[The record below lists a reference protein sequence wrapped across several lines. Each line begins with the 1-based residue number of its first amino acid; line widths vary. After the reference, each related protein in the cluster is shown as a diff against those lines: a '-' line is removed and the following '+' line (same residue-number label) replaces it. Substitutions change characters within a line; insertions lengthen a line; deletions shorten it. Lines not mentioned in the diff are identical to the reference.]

1 MSAAGLLAPAPAP
14 AGAPPAPEYYP
25 EEDEE
30 LESAEDDERSC
41 RGRESDEDTEDASE
55 TDLAKHDEEDYVEM
69 KEQMYQDKLA
79 SLKRQLQQL
88 QEGTLQEYQKRMK
101 KLDQQYKERIR
112 NAELFLQLETE
123 QVERNY
129 IKEKKAAVKEFEDKK
144 VELKEN
150 LIAELEEKK
159 KMIENEKLTMEL
171 TGDSMEVKPIMTR
184 KLRRRPNDPVPIPD
198 KRRKPAPAQLNYL
211 LTDEQIMEDLR
222 TLNKLKSPKRPASPS
237 SPEHLPATPAESP
250 AQRFEARIEDGKLY
264 YDKRW
269 YHKSQA
275 IYLESKDNQKLSC
288 VISSVGAN
296 EIWVRKTSDS
306 TKMRIYL
313 GQLQRGLFVIRRR
326 RTPSPGRECQQNG
339 SSQHQSQAD
348 RNVNSIS
355 KLTPKALSH
364 DSLKVSARRFQ
375 NTTKYACSTSEMFML
390 QGRKP
395 NASKRLEGGERRQ
408 ITAWSPPHPSRLT
421 VSFPHTNCRG
431 RALRPSRGKTAC
443 FPCTAGT
450 VMRPDSASLQTV
462 WDLISKLCSSKCNK

>member
-1 MSAAGLLAPAPAP
+1 MKIRL
-14 AGAPPAPEYYP
+14 
-25 EEDEE
+25 
-30 LESAEDDERSC
+30 
-41 RGRESDEDTEDASE
+41 DTEDASE

-112 NAELFLQLETE
+112 NAEPGFVLEPWLPGSCSPSLCLSFAQTE

-171 TGDSMEVKPIMTR
+171 TG
-184 KLRRRPNDPVPIPD
+184 
-198 KRRKPAPAQLNYL
+198 
-211 LTDEQIMEDLR
+211 DEQIMEDLR

-326 RTPSPGRECQQNG
+326 
-339 SSQHQSQAD
+339 
-348 RNVNSIS
+348 
-355 KLTPKALSH
+355 
-364 DSLKVSARRFQ
+364 SA
-375 NTTKYACSTSEMFML
+375 A
-390 QGRKP
+390 
-395 NASKRLEGGERRQ
+395 
-408 ITAWSPPHPSRLT
+408 
-421 VSFPHTNCRG
+421 
-431 RALRPSRGKTAC
+431 
-443 FPCTAGT
+443 
-450 VMRPDSASLQTV
+450 
-462 WDLISKLCSSKCNK
+462 

>member
-1 MSAAGLLAPAPAP
+1 MASTLLSPMVD
-14 AGAPPAPEYYP
+14 YYN
-25 EEDEE
+25 DEE
-30 LESAEDDERSC
+30 ELDSVEDDEDRSF
-41 RGRESDEDTEDASE
+41 RGRDSEEDTEDASE
-55 TDLAKHDEEDYVEM
+55 TDLAKHDEDDYVEI

-101 KLDQQYKERIR
+101 KLDQQYKERLR
-112 NAELFLQLETE
+112 NADLFLQLEVSTE

-129 IKEKKAAVKEFEDKK
+129 IKEKKAAVKEFDDKK

-211 LTDEQIMEDLR
+211 LTDDQIMEDLR
-222 TLNKLKSPKRPASPS
+222 TLNKLKSPKRPVSPS
-237 SPEHLPATPAESP
+237 SPEHVPSAPMESP
-250 AQRFEARIEDGKLY
+250 SQRYEARIEEGKLY

-275 IYLESKDNQKLSC
+275 IYLESKDNTKISC
-288 VISSVGAN
+288 VISSVGTN

-313 GQLQRGLFVIRRR
+313 GQLQRGAFVIRRR
-326 RTPSPGRECQQNG
+326 
-339 SSQHQSQAD
+339 
-348 RNVNSIS
+348 
-355 KLTPKALSH
+355 
-364 DSLKVSARRFQ
+364 SA
-375 NTTKYACSTSEMFML
+375 A
-390 QGRKP
+390 
-395 NASKRLEGGERRQ
+395 
-408 ITAWSPPHPSRLT
+408 
-421 VSFPHTNCRG
+421 
-431 RALRPSRGKTAC
+431 
-443 FPCTAGT
+443 
-450 VMRPDSASLQTV
+450 
-462 WDLISKLCSSKCNK
+462 

>member
-1 MSAAGLLAPAPAP
+1 MPDFSDTSLRPSPVAGRSSILKTTMKEALLCERTWSPASHPSPRGWRDQAVSGQPPTRKWPSARGPRCPARAP
-14 AGAPPAPEYYP
+14 GAELGTKGHRAARATS
-25 EEDEE
+25 EE

-101 KLDQQYKERIR
+101 KLDQQYRERIR

-326 RTPSPGRECQQNG
+326 
-339 SSQHQSQAD
+339 
-348 RNVNSIS
+348 
-355 KLTPKALSH
+355 KFLTYR
-364 DSLKVSARRFQ
+364 D
-375 NTTKYACSTSEMFML
+375 
-390 QGRKP
+390 
-395 NASKRLEGGERRQ
+395 
-408 ITAWSPPHPSRLT
+408 
-421 VSFPHTNCRG
+421 
-431 RALRPSRGKTAC
+431 
-443 FPCTAGT
+443 
-450 VMRPDSASLQTV
+450 
-462 WDLISKLCSSKCNK
+462 

>member
-1 MSAAGLLAPAPAP
+1 MASTLLSPMVD
-14 AGAPPAPEYYP
+14 YYN
-25 EEDEE
+25 DEE
-30 LESAEDDERSC
+30 ELDSVGDDDDRSF
-41 RGRESDEDTEDASE
+41 RGRDSEEDTEDASE
-55 TDLAKHDEEDYVEM
+55 TDLAKHDEDDYVEI

-101 KLDQQYKERIR
+101 KLDQQYKERLR
-112 NAELFLQLETE
+112 NADLFLQLETD

-129 IKEKKAAVKEFEDKK
+129 VKEKQAAVKEFDDKK

-184 KLRRRPNDPVPIPD
+184 KLRRRPNDPLPIPD

-222 TLNKLKSPKRPASPS
+222 TLNKLKSPKRPVSPS
-237 SPEHLPATPAESP
+237 TPEHLPTAPMETPS
-250 AQRFEARIEDGKLY
+250 QRYEARIEEGKLY

-275 IYLESKDNQKLSC
+275 IYLEYTKENTKISC
-288 VISSVGAN
+288 VISSVGTN

-313 GQLQRGLFVIRRR
+313 GQLQRGALVIRRR
-326 RTPSPGRECQQNG
+326 
-339 SSQHQSQAD
+339 
-348 RNVNSIS
+348 
-355 KLTPKALSH
+355 
-364 DSLKVSARRFQ
+364 SA
-375 NTTKYACSTSEMFML
+375 A
-390 QGRKP
+390 
-395 NASKRLEGGERRQ
+395 
-408 ITAWSPPHPSRLT
+408 
-421 VSFPHTNCRG
+421 
-431 RALRPSRGKTAC
+431 
-443 FPCTAGT
+443 
-450 VMRPDSASLQTV
+450 
-462 WDLISKLCSSKCNK
+462 

>member
-1 MSAAGLLAPAPAP
+1 MTSAALLSPAA
-14 AGAPPAPEYYP
+14 AAADYYD
-25 EEDEE
+25 EEE
-30 LESAEDDERSC
+30 LESADDEDERSL
-41 RGRESDEDTEDASE
+41 RGRDSDEDTEDASE
-55 TDLAKHDEEDYVEM
+55 TDLAKQDDEDYVEM

-144 VELKEN
+144 IELKEN

-198 KRRKPAPAQLNYL
+198 KRRKPAPDIL
-211 LTDEQIMEDLR
+211 LICTAVLSHSFPFM
-222 TLNKLKSPKRPASPS
+222 LKSPKRPVSPS
-237 SPEHLPATPAESP
+237 SPEHLPTTPAESS
-250 AQRFEARIEDGKLY
+250 ASRFEARIEDGKLY

-275 IYLESKDNQKLSC
+275 IYLESKENTKISC
-288 VISSVGAN
+288 VISSVGTN
-296 EIWVRKTSDS
+296 EIWVRKSSDS

-313 GQLQRGLFVIRRR
+313 GQLQRGVFLIRRR
-326 RTPSPGRECQQNG
+326 
-339 SSQHQSQAD
+339 
-348 RNVNSIS
+348 
-355 KLTPKALSH
+355 
-364 DSLKVSARRFQ
+364 SA
-375 NTTKYACSTSEMFML
+375 A
-390 QGRKP
+390 
-395 NASKRLEGGERRQ
+395 
-408 ITAWSPPHPSRLT
+408 
-421 VSFPHTNCRG
+421 
-431 RALRPSRGKTAC
+431 
-443 FPCTAGT
+443 
-450 VMRPDSASLQTV
+450 
-462 WDLISKLCSSKCNK
+462 

>member
-1 MSAAGLLAPAPAP
+1 ITAPWWQFI
-14 AGAPPAPEYYP
+14 
-25 EEDEE
+25 EEQ
-30 LESAEDDERSC
+30 
-41 RGRESDEDTEDASE
+41 GNTEDASE
-55 TDLAKHDEEDYVEM
+55 TDLAKHEEEDFVEM

-112 NAELFLQLETE
+112 NAELFLQLETD
-123 QVERNY
+123 QVEKNY
-129 IKEKKAAVKEFEDKK
+129 VKEKKAAAKEFEDKK
-144 VELKEN
+144 IELKEN

-198 KRRKPAPAQLNYL
+198 KRRKPLNYL

-222 TLNKLKSPKRPASPS
+222 TLNKVMLFPEEARALSSPS

-275 IYLESKDNQKLSC
+275 IYLESKENTKISC

-313 GQLQRGLFVIRRR
+313 GQLQRGVFVIRRR
-326 RTPSPGRECQQNG
+326 
-339 SSQHQSQAD
+339 
-348 RNVNSIS
+348 
-355 KLTPKALSH
+355 
-364 DSLKVSARRFQ
+364 SA
-375 NTTKYACSTSEMFML
+375 A
-390 QGRKP
+390 
-395 NASKRLEGGERRQ
+395 
-408 ITAWSPPHPSRLT
+408 
-421 VSFPHTNCRG
+421 
-431 RALRPSRGKTAC
+431 
-443 FPCTAGT
+443 
-450 VMRPDSASLQTV
+450 
-462 WDLISKLCSSKCNK
+462 

>member
-1 MSAAGLLAPAPAP
+1 MLETAFCEGYSGCIRKETGMEGDNCGNPGRRPRGPSPRPAVQVPRPRPTVLVPVGVPSPQPAFLSLP
-14 AGAPPAPEYYP
+14 GVPLRCPTVLGPLGSP
-25 EEDEE
+25 VPD
-30 LESAEDDERSC
+30 SRSQPLSGSSPLTLPSRSL
-41 RGRESDEDTEDASE
+41 RGPRLSPGRPGPFRDTEDASE
-55 TDLAKHDEEDYVEM
+55 TDLAKHDEDYVEM

-88 QEGTLQEYQKRMK
+88 QEGWCVIDSVSKYFLNVKHEVCFTSLWEQLKIYCTLQEYQKRMK

-171 TGDSMEVKPIMTR
+171 TG
-184 KLRRRPNDPVPIPD
+184 
-198 KRRKPAPAQLNYL
+198 
-211 LTDEQIMEDLR
+211 
-222 TLNKLKSPKRPASPS
+222 ASPS

-250 AQRFEARIEDGKLY
+250 AQRLEARIEDGKLY

-326 RTPSPGRECQQNG
+326 
-339 SSQHQSQAD
+339 
-348 RNVNSIS
+348 
-355 KLTPKALSH
+355 
-364 DSLKVSARRFQ
+364 SA
-375 NTTKYACSTSEMFML
+375 A
-390 QGRKP
+390 
-395 NASKRLEGGERRQ
+395 
-408 ITAWSPPHPSRLT
+408 
-421 VSFPHTNCRG
+421 
-431 RALRPSRGKTAC
+431 
-443 FPCTAGT
+443 
-450 VMRPDSASLQTV
+450 
-462 WDLISKLCSSKCNK
+462 

>member
-1 MSAAGLLAPAPAP
+1 MLRGPASCRRCSQAELQKNTNRLFILCLFTFFPREEMASTLLSPMVD
-14 AGAPPAPEYYP
+14 YYN
-25 EEDEE
+25 DEE
-30 LESAEDDERSC
+30 ELDSVDDDDDRSF
-41 RGRESDEDTEDASE
+41 RGRDSEEDTEDASE
-55 TDLAKHDEEDYVEM
+55 TDLAKHDEDDYVEI

-101 KLDQQYKERIR
+101 KLDQQYKERLR
-112 NAELFLQLETE
+112 NADLFLQLETE

-129 IKEKKAAVKEFEDKK
+129 IKEKKAAVKEFDDKK

-222 TLNKLKSPKRPASPS
+222 TLNKLKSPKRPGMSTLISPS
-237 SPEHLPATPAESP
+237 SPEHVPSAPMESP
-250 AQRFEARIEDGKLY
+250 SQRYEARIEEGKLY

-275 IYLESKDNQKLSC
+275 IYLESKDNTKISC
-288 VISSVGAN
+288 VISSVGTN

-313 GQLQRGLFVIRRR
+313 GQLQRGAFVIRRR
-326 RTPSPGRECQQNG
+326 
-339 SSQHQSQAD
+339 
-348 RNVNSIS
+348 
-355 KLTPKALSH
+355 
-364 DSLKVSARRFQ
+364 SA
-375 NTTKYACSTSEMFML
+375 A
-390 QGRKP
+390 
-395 NASKRLEGGERRQ
+395 
-408 ITAWSPPHPSRLT
+408 
-421 VSFPHTNCRG
+421 
-431 RALRPSRGKTAC
+431 
-443 FPCTAGT
+443 
-450 VMRPDSASLQTV
+450 
-462 WDLISKLCSSKCNK
+462 

>member
-1 MSAAGLLAPAPAP
+1 MVD
-14 AGAPPAPEYYP
+14 YYN
-25 EEDEE
+25 DEE
-30 LESAEDDERSC
+30 ELDSVDDDDDRSF
-41 RGRESDEDTEDASE
+41 RGRDSEEDTEDASE
-55 TDLAKHDEEDYVEM
+55 TDLAKHDEDDYVEI

-101 KLDQQYKERIR
+101 KLDQQYKERLR
-112 NAELFLQLETE
+112 NADLFLQLETE

-129 IKEKKAAVKEFEDKK
+129 IKEKKAAVKEFDDKK

-198 KRRKPAPAQLNYL
+198 KRRKPAPDILHLNYL

-222 TLNKLKSPKRPASPS
+222 TLNKVISPS
-237 SPEHLPATPAESP
+237 SPEHVPSAPMESP
-250 AQRFEARIEDGKLY
+250 SQRYEARIEEGKLY

-275 IYLESKDNQKLSC
+275 IYLESKDNTKISC
-288 VISSVGAN
+288 VISSVGTN

-313 GQLQRGLFVIRRR
+313 GQLQRGAFVIRRR
-326 RTPSPGRECQQNG
+326 
-339 SSQHQSQAD
+339 
-348 RNVNSIS
+348 
-355 KLTPKALSH
+355 
-364 DSLKVSARRFQ
+364 SA
-375 NTTKYACSTSEMFML
+375 A
-390 QGRKP
+390 
-395 NASKRLEGGERRQ
+395 
-408 ITAWSPPHPSRLT
+408 
-421 VSFPHTNCRG
+421 
-431 RALRPSRGKTAC
+431 
-443 FPCTAGT
+443 
-450 VMRPDSASLQTV
+450 
-462 WDLISKLCSSKCNK
+462 

>member
-1 MSAAGLLAPAPAP
+1 MAESGRRRAALDPEVACGARPRLPSAGAGGGARRRPGRGRRGCRGSRSSSWGLTRTLLGRRRVPRAGGRGVPGPRSAAVRGDMSAAGLLAPAPAQ

-326 RTPSPGRECQQNG
+326 
-339 SSQHQSQAD
+339 
-348 RNVNSIS
+348 
-355 KLTPKALSH
+355 
-364 DSLKVSARRFQ
+364 SA
-375 NTTKYACSTSEMFML
+375 A
-390 QGRKP
+390 
-395 NASKRLEGGERRQ
+395 
-408 ITAWSPPHPSRLT
+408 
-421 VSFPHTNCRG
+421 
-431 RALRPSRGKTAC
+431 
-443 FPCTAGT
+443 
-450 VMRPDSASLQTV
+450 
-462 WDLISKLCSSKCNK
+462 

>member
-1 MSAAGLLAPAPAP
+1 MAESGGPWAACDPEVATGARAPLPSAGARGRASRRRGRGRRASRFSSCPLPRVQLGARRVRRAGGRRPRVARSAVVRGDMSAAGLLAPAPAP
-14 AGAPPAPEYYP
+14 APTGTPPAPEYYP

-41 RGRESDEDTEDASE
+41 RGRESDEGASFGSPGSPGRGWDRLGRDGASGRGAARPTGSGQLGGPRLREVTPTCSGRGKLWLDTEDASE

-198 KRRKPAPAQLNYL
+198 KRRKPAPDIHFHQALITFPCSRPSNPL
-211 LTDEQIMEDLR
+211 LIHL
-222 TLNKLKSPKRPASPS
+222 LKSPKRPASPS

-326 RTPSPGRECQQNG
+326 
-339 SSQHQSQAD
+339 
-348 RNVNSIS
+348 
-355 KLTPKALSH
+355 
-364 DSLKVSARRFQ
+364 SA
-375 NTTKYACSTSEMFML
+375 A
-390 QGRKP
+390 
-395 NASKRLEGGERRQ
+395 
-408 ITAWSPPHPSRLT
+408 
-421 VSFPHTNCRG
+421 
-431 RALRPSRGKTAC
+431 
-443 FPCTAGT
+443 
-450 VMRPDSASLQTV
+450 
-462 WDLISKLCSSKCNK
+462 

>member
-1 MSAAGLLAPAPAP
+1 MSAAGLLAPASAP

-41 RGRESDEDTEDASE
+41 RGRESDEGAVEGEALRTLYPTVMRRRALRSCCRSYTEDASE

-237 SPEHLPATPAESP
+237 SPEHVPATPAESP

-326 RTPSPGRECQQNG
+326 
-339 SSQHQSQAD
+339 
-348 RNVNSIS
+348 
-355 KLTPKALSH
+355 
-364 DSLKVSARRFQ
+364 SA
-375 NTTKYACSTSEMFML
+375 A
-390 QGRKP
+390 
-395 NASKRLEGGERRQ
+395 
-408 ITAWSPPHPSRLT
+408 
-421 VSFPHTNCRG
+421 
-431 RALRPSRGKTAC
+431 
-443 FPCTAGT
+443 
-450 VMRPDSASLQTV
+450 
-462 WDLISKLCSSKCNK
+462 

>member
-1 MSAAGLLAPAPAP
+1 APAA
-14 AGAPPAPEYYP
+14 AMPPGPDYY
-25 EEDEE
+25 EEEE
-30 LESAEDDERSC
+30 LESAEEEDGERSA
-41 RGRESDEDTEDASE
+41 RARDSDEDTEDASE
-55 TDLAKHDEEDYVEM
+55 TDLAKHEEEDFVEM

-112 NAELFLQLETE
+112 NAELFLQLETD
-123 QVERNY
+123 QVEKNY
-129 IKEKKAAVKEFEDKK
+129 VKEKKAAAKEFEDKK
-144 VELKEN
+144 IELKEN

-198 KRRKPAPAQLNYL
+198 KRRKPAPDILSERHCRATLNYL

-250 AQRFEARIEDGKLY
+250 APRFEARIEDGKLY

-275 IYLESKDNQKLSC
+275 IYLESKENTKISC

-313 GQLQRGLFVIRRR
+313 GQLQRGVFVIRRR
-326 RTPSPGRECQQNG
+326 
-339 SSQHQSQAD
+339 
-348 RNVNSIS
+348 
-355 KLTPKALSH
+355 
-364 DSLKVSARRFQ
+364 SA
-375 NTTKYACSTSEMFML
+375 A
-390 QGRKP
+390 
-395 NASKRLEGGERRQ
+395 
-408 ITAWSPPHPSRLT
+408 
-421 VSFPHTNCRG
+421 
-431 RALRPSRGKTAC
+431 
-443 FPCTAGT
+443 
-450 VMRPDSASLQTV
+450 
-462 WDLISKLCSSKCNK
+462 

>member
-14 AGAPPAPEYYP
+14 AGAAPAPEYYP

-171 TGDSMEVKPIMTR
+171 TGGMKAPRAGSWEAWGGGGAGGAKCEPNVPNKTVLIGCLWGRYPYSTAILTDFKWELDRFTHSILATDSMEVKPIMTR

-198 KRRKPAPAQLNYL
+198 KRRKPAPDIHLHQALIAFFL
-211 LTDEQIMEDLR
+211 KT
-222 TLNKLKSPKRPASPS
+222 LKSPKRPASPS
-237 SPEHLPATPAESP
+237 SPEHLPAAPAESP

-269 YHKSQA
+269 YGPCGPVHCPPPTSSILSAAQCFDA
-275 IYLESKDNQKLSC
+275 LEGLLLSIRC
-288 VISSVGAN
+288 SRSHLVPFPSPLQ
-296 EIWVRKTSDS
+296 IWVRKTSDS

-326 RTPSPGRECQQNG
+326 
-339 SSQHQSQAD
+339 
-348 RNVNSIS
+348 
-355 KLTPKALSH
+355 
-364 DSLKVSARRFQ
+364 SA
-375 NTTKYACSTSEMFML
+375 A
-390 QGRKP
+390 
-395 NASKRLEGGERRQ
+395 
-408 ITAWSPPHPSRLT
+408 
-421 VSFPHTNCRG
+421 
-431 RALRPSRGKTAC
+431 
-443 FPCTAGT
+443 
-450 VMRPDSASLQTV
+450 
-462 WDLISKLCSSKCNK
+462 

>member
-1 MSAAGLLAPAPAP
+1 MLSSIKCIPNGVHSVNKQTSYVTLAPSIDRSAGRRNPACCVHCTALFTLFSETGRI
-14 AGAPPAPEYYP
+14 AGKEKERR
-25 EEDEE
+25 EESKAMTA
-30 LESAEDDERSC
+30 LQ
-41 RGRESDEDTEDASE
+41 DTEDASE
-55 TDLAKHDEEDYVEM
+55 TDLAKHDEDDYVEI

-101 KLDQQYKERIR
+101 KLDQQYKERLR
-112 NAELFLQLETE
+112 NADLFLQLETE

-129 IKEKKAAVKEFEDKK
+129 IKEKKAAVKEFDDKK

-211 LTDEQIMEDLR
+211 LTDDQIMEDLR
-222 TLNKLKSPKRPASPS
+222 TLNKLKSPKRPVSPS
-237 SPEHLPATPAESP
+237 SPEHVPSAPMESP
-250 AQRFEARIEDGKLY
+250 SQRYEARIEEGKLY

-275 IYLESKDNQKLSC
+275 IYLESKDNTKISC
-288 VISSVGAN
+288 VISSVGTN

-313 GQLQRGLFVIRRR
+313 GQLQRGAFIIRRR
-326 RTPSPGRECQQNG
+326 
-339 SSQHQSQAD
+339 
-348 RNVNSIS
+348 
-355 KLTPKALSH
+355 
-364 DSLKVSARRFQ
+364 SA
-375 NTTKYACSTSEMFML
+375 A
-390 QGRKP
+390 
-395 NASKRLEGGERRQ
+395 
-408 ITAWSPPHPSRLT
+408 
-421 VSFPHTNCRG
+421 
-431 RALRPSRGKTAC
+431 
-443 FPCTAGT
+443 
-450 VMRPDSASLQTV
+450 
-462 WDLISKLCSSKCNK
+462 